1 MSIPRSYEITNQI
14 RANFVNKIF
23 NYSSANKEFHMAIA
37 SIKAKMPNFYNKR
50 KDFQS
55 VLRSPAC
62 FDQLFDVE
70 N

>member
-1 MSIPRSYEITNQI
+1 
-14 RANFVNKIF
+14 
-23 NYSSANKEFHMAIA
+23 MAIA